1 MPLPSWT
8 TMTPGPSWS
17 AADAGAAV
25 KAGSASSVMGVTLAR
40 VPVRPHPCWWARRCG
55 YPRKPPVGQDDQPR
69 NLKAMLSEAKDTS
82 ELMVDLAYA
91 ALFFGES
98 GMADEVHDLE
108 ERLSDLAHTMREVC
122 VLAARSPRDAEEMS
136 SVLHV
141 LSAIERM
148 GNAAVDIARIVTH
161 NLGIP
166 AALVADL
173 AAAEEISHRVRVRP
187 EALLAHR
194 SLAAASLP
202 TEVGMR
208 VVAIRRGKE
217 WMIDPDG
224 DDTLLPNDVLILR
237 GPAAGIPELRVLAG
251 APEWRPPGT
260 DDDPAIPTD
269 LDRAVD
275 VLVEMKNVSEVAI
288 GLAYSALLF
297 NDQGLAA
304 EVNHLED
311 RLDEMRER
319 LEVWVLRSASET
331 VEPSPLRGLLHLG
344 AAAEELGDAAQQMV
358 WLVEENEEMHPVLAI
373 AFGDTDEVI
382 DRIPVSDGSFLDGRT
397 IAETNIELETG
408 YYLLAIR
415 RAGRYLYRPRGSVV
429 LEAGDELIASGPDE
443 GRSRL
448 ASLGGYRVLEDDAT
462 GEIALVRVDS

>member
-1 MPLPSWT
+1 
-8 TMTPGPSWS
+8 
-17 AADAGAAV
+17 
-25 KAGSASSVMGVTLAR
+25 
-40 VPVRPHPCWWARRCG
+40 
-55 YPRKPPVGQDDQPR
+55 
-69 NLKAMLSEAKDTS
+69 MLSEAKDTS

-91 ALFFGES
+91 ALFFGDAA
-98 GMADEVHDLE
+98 MADEVHELE
-108 ERLSDLAHTMREVC
+108 ELLSDLAHAMREVC

-161 NLGIP
+161 RLGIP

-173 AAAEEISHRVRVRP
+173 AAAEEVSHRVRVRAD
-187 EALLAHR
+187 ALLAHR
-194 SLAAASLP
+194 SLAAAQLP
-202 TEVGMR
+202 VEVGMR
-208 VVAIRRGKE
+208 VVAIRRGKD
-217 WMIDPDG
+217 WVIDPG
-224 DDTLLPNDVLILR
+224 
-237 GPAAGIPELRVLAG
+237 G
-251 APEWRPPGT
+251 

-304 EVNHLED
+304 EVSHLED

-319 LEVWVLRSASET
+319 LEVWVLRAASEQ

-344 AAAEELGDAAQQMV
+344 AAAEEFGDAAQQMV
-358 WLVEENEEMHPVLAI
+358 WLVEENEEMHPILAV

-382 DRIPVSDGSFLDGRT
+382 VRVPVSSGSFLDGRT
-397 IAETNIELETG
+397 LAAANLELETG

-415 RAGRYLYRPRGSVV
+415 RAGRYVYRPRGPVE
-429 LEAGDELIASGPDE
+429 LQAGDELIALGPDE

-448 ASLGGYRVLEDDAT
+448 AELGGYRVLEDDAT